1 MKPEV
6 QPSSSAAKLMKN
18 HHFLFLWLA
27 SLCSGFAL
35 PMYLLAE
42 QWYVVKGLQLQAY
55 LGWVMMATTLP
66 RVILMLF
73 GGVVAD
79 RFSQSKVMLT
89 TNLARAFLLLVMIAL
104 LWNQQLSF
112 WVLFIFAILFGII
125 DAFFWPASE
134 SIIPVLV
141 EKEQI
146 VTANSCVQTTNQL
159 STMLGPLLAGLIL
172 HQFDFI
178 TIFACCAGILLLASG
193 FVMRI
198 CEQKEDE
205 ETESLPVFERIT
217 EGIQYVKRAP
227 FLLQLFSVLI
237 IVNFFISGPVAI
249 GIPLIANEVLHGNSL
264 DLSYLQSAFGLG
276 AIAGAVLVGVC
287 NFQKKRGK
295 ILCLALSAISL
306 LVFLLGTITT
316 TWIGSLLL
324 LLIGIMTTLIN
335 IPLISMIQETV
346 AVDKMGRVMS
356 LVMTLSIG
364 LLPFSYASC
373 SSLLLL
379 GLSVQQIFFLSGLV
393 VGLYTLFIIWRF
405 SSIQNLD

>member
-1 MKPEV
+1 
-6 QPSSSAAKLMKN
+6 MKN
-18 HHFLFLWLA
+18 HRFLFLWLA

-42 QWYVVKGLQLQAY
+42 QWYVVKELQLHVY
-55 LGWVMMATTLP
+55 VGWVMMATTLP

-79 RFSQSKVMLT
+79 RFSQSKIMLT
-89 TNLARAFLLLVMIAL
+89 TNLARALLILIMVGL

-112 WVLFIFAILFGII
+112 GVLLFFAVLFGII

-134 SIIPVLV
+134 SIIPILV

-146 VTANSCVQTTNQL
+146 VIANSCIQTTNQL

-172 HQFDFI
+172 HQFDFVN
-178 TIFACCAGILLLASG
+178 IFACCAGILLLASG

-198 CEQKEDE
+198 CEQKEAE
-205 ETESLPVFERIT
+205 QKQQGLSVFEQVK
-217 EGIQYVKRAP
+217 EGVQLMKDDP
-227 FLLQLFSVLI
+227 FLLQLLSVLI
-237 IVNFFISGPVAI
+237 MVNFFISGPVAI
-249 GIPLIANEVLHGNSL
+249 GIPLVANDVLHGNSL
-264 DLSYLQSAFGLG
+264 DLSYLQSAFGFG
-276 AIAGAVLVGVC
+276 AIAGAILVGVC

-295 ILCLALSAISL
+295 ILCLALIVISL
-306 LVFLLGTITT
+306 LIFLLGTITA
-316 TWIGSLLL
+316 TWVGSLLL

-335 IPLISMIQETV
+335 IPLISLIQEKV
-346 AVDKMGRVMS
+346 ATDKMGRVMS

-364 LLPFSYASC
+364 LLPFSYAVC

-379 GLSVQQIFFLSGLV
+379 GLSVQQMFFLSGLV
-393 VGLYTLFIIWRF
+393 VGLYTLFVIWRF
-405 SSIQNLD
+405 TEMKCLD